1 MTTHRPAADL
11 DVYDIAF
18 LAGGPDRMVDA
29 AVVALVQ
36 TGRVRVHS
44 PGELATVSLTRRH
57 PVEAAVLDA
66 IGPAGHRSV
75 DTVRWRLTADDRV
88 LDVGRRLRAEGLL
101 GGIPVPRR
109 SGRRLAATYAGRH
122 LLRELTADPPADG
135 VAAGT
140 SAMTV
145 ALHGREAMPDRALR
159 AAIFDQP
166 SPRVKPDGGGPG
178 PHELE
183 YADGWD
189 AARRTKAN
197 VVADYQRLGTWMS
210 G

>member
-1 MTTHRPAADL
+1 MTAHRTSADL
-11 DVYDIAF
+11 DVYEIAF

-29 AVVALVQ
+29 ALVALVES
-36 TGRVRVHS
+36 GRVRVHS
-44 PGELATVSLTRRH
+44 PGELATVALARRH

-75 DTVRWRLTADDRV
+75 DTVRWRLTTDDRM

-101 GGIPVPRR
+101 GGVPVPRR

-122 LLRELTADPPADG
+122 LLRDLVTVPPADR

-145 ALHGREAMPDRALR
+145 ALRGREAMPDRALC
-159 AAIFDQP
+159 ASIFDQP
-166 SPRVKPDGGGPG
+166 PSRPSTDGGAAG

-197 VVADYQRLGTWMS
+197 VVADYQRLGTWM
-210 G
+210 GG